1 MRHIPEEELHAYLDQ
16 ALSRSQCV
24 EIEHH
29 VSECVACRRERDAIA
44 ALRDRTTALL
54 VTASPR
60 WIRSRPYPQLAEV
73 MLARQDR
80 RRQWHRVA
88 WAASLFGAVGLGWGV
103 SRWQATDT
111 APLPD
116 VATAPAPLTGNTAPA
131 PASSTS
137 VPTTASPRAVKPA
150 GVTPFRLAGAPRRVE
165 PESSG
170 PSRVV
175 VPAPSGAE
183 LSLSGDADG
192 QGAPVFDGV
201 WRTVSWDRASEADGA
216 WVPRVEGV
224 PVVQVKVRQTP
235 HGGRPLTVVTQR
247 LASGEV
253 ISTVEGPAAEV
264 ASLLS
269 RQPGQSATAEL
280 QDLPLAAGTPGES
293 SNSPGTTQPGA
304 PRTLAIMGKLPTDS
318 LKAFMLK
325 VR

>member
-1 MRHIPEEELHAYLDQ
+1 MQHIPEEELHAYLDQ

-60 WIRSRPYPQLAEV
+60 WIQSRPYPQLAEV
-73 MLARQDR
+73 LLERQDR
-80 RRQWHRVA
+80 RRRWRRVA
-88 WAASLFGAVGLGWGV
+88 WAASLVGAVGLGWGV
-103 SRWQATDT
+103 SRWQVSDA
-111 APLPD
+111 APPAA
-116 VATAPAPLTGNTAPA
+116 VATAPVPHPADASPIDSRTQPAAPTAPS
-131 PASSTS
+131 PASG
-137 VPTTASPRAVKPA
+137 PA
-150 GVTPFRLAGAPRRVE
+150 GATSIRLAGAPRRVVA
-165 PESSG
+165 ESVG
-170 PSRVV
+170 PWQPA
-175 VPAPSGAE
+175 VPAPNGAE
-183 LSLSGDADG
+183 LLSSGDTDG

-201 WRTVSWDRASEADGA
+201 WRTVSWDRASEASGA

-235 HGGRPLTVVTQR
+235 HGGRPLTVVTQQ

-280 QDLPLAAGTPGES
+280 QDLPLAAGTADEA
-293 SNSPGTTQPGA
+293 SNSIGAAQPGA
-304 PRTLAIMGKLPTDS
+304 ARTLAIVGKLPADS

>member
-29 VSECVACRRERDAIA
+29 VSECAACRRERDAIA

-54 VTASPR
+54 VTAPPR

-73 MLARQDR
+73 LLERQGR
-80 RRQWHRVA
+80 RRRWRRVA
-88 WAASLFGAVGLGWGV
+88 WAASLVAAVGLGWGV
-103 SRWQATDT
+103 SRWQVVDA
-111 APLPD
+111 APPGA
-116 VATAPAPLTGNTAPA
+116 VAAVPAPQAGQSTRNGPGAEPALAPTPSRA
-131 PASSTS
+131 SQPAIGSQIRM
-137 VPTTASPRAVKPA
+137 ASGPQRVGPDPA
-150 GVTPFRLAGAPRRVE
+150 GPPQA
-165 PESSG
+165 
-170 PSRVV
+170 V
-175 VPAPSGAE
+175 VPAPNGAE
-183 LSLSGDADG
+183 LLPAGDANG

-201 WRTVSWDRASEADGA
+201 WRTVSWDRASEASGA
-216 WVPRVEGV
+216 WIPRVEGV
-224 PVVQVKVRQTP
+224 PVVQVKVRQAE
-235 HGGRPLTVVTQR
+235 HGGRPLMVVTQQ

-280 QDLPLAAGTPGES
+280 QDLPLAAGTPEDA
-293 SNSPGTTQPGA
+293 SNPTGGTQPGA
-304 PRTLAIMGKLPTDS
+304 PRTLAIVGKLPPDS

>member
-29 VSECVACRRERDAIA
+29 VSECVECRRERDAIA

-73 MLARQDR
+73 LLERRDRQR
-80 RRQWHRVA
+80 RWRRVA
-88 WAASLFGAVGLGWGV
+88 WAASLVGAVGLGWGV
-103 SRWQATDT
+103 SRWQGAD
-111 APLPD
+111 AVPPAA
-116 VATAPAPLTGNTAPA
+116 VATSPVPRADDSIQNASRSEPA
-131 PASSTS
+131 PASTPS
-137 VPTTASPRAVKPA
+137 RALKPA
-150 GVTPFRLAGAPRRVE
+150 GSTPIRPDGDLPRATQESAGP
-165 PESSG
+165 PK
-170 PSRVV
+170 PV
-175 VPAPSGAE
+175 VPAPNGAE
-183 LSLSGDADG
+183 LLASGDAG
-192 QGAPVFDGV
+192 GRGAPVFDGV
-201 WRTVSWDRASEADGA
+201 WRTVSWDGASESSGA
-216 WVPRVEGV
+216 WIPRVEGV

-235 HGGRPLTVVTQR
+235 HGGRPLTVVTQQ

-269 RQPGQSATAEL
+269 RQPGQSAAAEL
-280 QDLPLAAGTPGES
+280 QDLPLAAGTPEEASTS
-293 SNSPGTTQPGA
+293 SGPVQSGA
-304 PRTLAIMGKLPTDS
+304 PRTLAIVGKLPPDS

>member
-16 ALSRSQCV
+16 ALSRPQCV

-60 WIRSRPYPQLAEV
+60 WIHSRPYPQLAEV
-73 MLARQDR
+73 LLERQDR
-80 RRQWHRVA
+80 RRRWRRVA
-88 WAASLFGAVGLGWGV
+88 WAASLVGAVGLGWGV
-103 SRWQATDT
+103 SRWQVSDA
-111 APLPD
+111 APPAA
-116 VATAPAPLTGNTAPA
+116 VATAPVPPPADTSPTDSRTQPATSPARSRAPG
-131 PASSTS
+131 
-137 VPTTASPRAVKPA
+137 PA
-150 GVTPFRLAGAPRRVE
+150 GATPVRLAGAPRRAA
-165 PESSG
+165 ESVD
-170 PSRVV
+170 PSQPT
-175 VPAPSGAE
+175 VPAPNGAE
-183 LSLSGDADG
+183 LLSSGDTDG

-201 WRTVSWDRASEADGA
+201 WRTVSWDRASEASGA

-235 HGGRPLTVVTQR
+235 HGGRPLTVVTQQ

-280 QDLPLAAGTPGES
+280 QDLPLAAGTADET
-293 SNSPGTTQPGA
+293 SNSVGAAQPGA
-304 PRTLAIMGKLPTDS
+304 ARTLAIIGKLPADS